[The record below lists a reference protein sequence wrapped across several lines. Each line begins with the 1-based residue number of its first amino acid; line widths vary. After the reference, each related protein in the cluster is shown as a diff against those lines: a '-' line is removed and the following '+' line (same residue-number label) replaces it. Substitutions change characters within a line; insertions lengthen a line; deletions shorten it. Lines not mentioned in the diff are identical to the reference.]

1 MGAAIISPRPFLF
14 MPALMLA
21 ALIAV
26 AQAAPPL
33 PALAIESYPAA
44 ARTAIAGAYDAAR
57 RAPDDAQRAG
67 QLGRVLHAWE
77 QWDAARTAYARAA
90 ALAPRSPEWRY
101 LEGLVLLRL
110 ARPDLAADALRAAL
124 ERAPAYLPAKLKLA
138 EALLDAG
145 ELAESRARFA
155 ELTDPACAPAVQF
168 GLGTIAAREGRHAE
182 AIAHLERAVAL
193 FPEFAAAH
201 YALARSYRALGRAEQ
216 AEAALAKHA
225 QFGSRWPAIADPI
238 ADSIAALRE
247 DPGALLQRGVKQA
260 DAGDLESAI
269 ASHEAALA
277 INPSFA
283 QAHANL
289 ISLYGRVRNWSKAEE
304 HYRAVVALAVN
315 VADAHYDY
323 GVLLGLQER
332 WDAAAGAY
340 RQALALNPQ
349 HAQAHNNLGQIIE
362 RQGKVAEAGAEYRLA
377 VESQPT
383 LRIARFNLG
392 RMLIAQGDNEA
403 AATELA
409 QLTEPLDAEAPRYL
423 FALATAHLRAG
434 RRDAAIQWATEARA
448 LAEKF
453 GDTALAAAIEKD
465 LARIR

>member
-1 MGAAIISPRPFLF
+1 MFATL
-14 MPALMLA
+14 LLA
-21 ALIAV
+21 ASLTFQPAT
-26 AQAAPPL
+26 PPL
-33 PALAIESYPAA
+33 PALALESYPPA
-44 ARTAIAGAYDAAR
+44 ARTAIAAAYKAAESRPNDA
-57 RAPDDAQRAG
+57 RAVGD
-67 QLGRVLHAWE
+67 LGRALHAWE
-77 QWDAARTAYARAA
+77 QWEAARSAYARAS
-90 ALAPRSPEWRY
+90 ALDLKSHEWRY
-101 LEGLVLLRL
+101 LEALVLLRL
-110 ARPDLAADALRAAL
+110 ARPDLAVSALRETL
-124 ERAPAYLPAKLKLA
+124 VRAPSYLPAKLKLA

-145 ELAESRARFA
+145 ELAESRRRFT
-155 ELTDPACAPAVQF
+155 ELTDPSCAPAVEF
-168 GLGTIAAREGRHAE
+168 GLGTIAAREGHQAD
-182 AIAHLERAVAL
+182 AVTHLERAVTL

-201 YALARSYRALGRAEQ
+201 YALARAYRALGRGEQ

-225 QFGSRWPAIADPI
+225 QYGARWPAIPDPI
-238 ADSIAALRE
+238 AESVTSLRD

-260 DAGDLESAI
+260 DAGDVEAAI

-277 INPSFA
+277 LNPSFA

-289 ISLYGRVRNWSKAEE
+289 IGLYGRIRNWSKAEE

-323 GVLLGLQER
+323 GVLLGMQER
-332 WDAAAGAY
+332 WVEATVAY
-340 RQALALNPQ
+340 RRALALNPQ
-349 HAQAHNNLGQIIE
+349 HAQARNNLGQIRE
-362 RQGKVAEAGAEYRLA
+362 RQGSFADATAEYQLA

-392 RMLIAQGDNEA
+392 RMLIAQGANDA
-403 AATELA
+403 AIA
-409 QLTEPLDAEAPRYL
+409 QLSRLTEPRDAEAPRYL

-434 RRDAAIQWATEARA
+434 HRDEAIKWATDAKA